1 MKARLKNIFDAVTFI
16 QTALLRFSDE
26 NGQQGLQV
34 RVVYNDDYLIQ
45 CILPDK
51 IPMQLQILNKK
62 IHLIQK
68 YHNNYFFI
76 SGNIIEQTQDD
87 KRVLSLAV
95 KKAFWFVRRKKEN
108 ISWFQEKYIYEN
120 QHFPTLNLAS

>member
-1 MKARLKNIFDAVTFI
+1 MKGKLKNIFDAVTSI
-16 QTALLRFSDE
+16 QTALLRFSDGE
-26 NGQQGLQV
+26 GQQSLQV
-34 RVVYNDDYLIQ
+34 RVVYSDDYLIQ
-45 CILPDK
+45 CILPDE
-51 IPMQLQILNKK
+51 IPIQLQIPNKK
-62 IHLIQK
+62 IHLVQK

-87 KRVLSLAV
+87 SRVLSLAV

-120 QHFPTLNLAS
+120 RQTLNLAS